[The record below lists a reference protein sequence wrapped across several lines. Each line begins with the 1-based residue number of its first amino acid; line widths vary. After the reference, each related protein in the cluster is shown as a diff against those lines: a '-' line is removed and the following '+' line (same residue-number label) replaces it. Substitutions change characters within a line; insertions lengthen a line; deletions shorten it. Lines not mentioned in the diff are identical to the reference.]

1 MRSPWRR
8 GPGRSR
14 RGVLSLVV
22 ALAMVASAFSIPYLL
37 HVDGYVSPQSVEH
50 ARRVPGSSPASQ
62 ENLTVNVTDNGYQP
76 SSLNVSVNT
85 TLSLHLVNVGT
96 VEHTFTVYATPNEV
110 IPANITPAKLLAL
123 FAPPNASLVNLT
135 LAPGQVGYWNHTFQS
150 LKGPSG
156 DSYEFLSL
164 ASGGYQFKAGLFGF
178 LNVGSGVVGPHQ
190 VLFLN
195 ATGSITFVPSIL
207 IAAPGLPIV
216 FEVGVQGALSHTF
229 TLDSI
234 PNDTGLS
241 NSFSNSQLL
250 AYFVSHPPL
259 VNDPLSPSAPPVVTP
274 PVTMPASHGIY
285 EYVCTVPGHFPG
297 MQGRI
302 YIGVTPQPPND
313 VPVIGQVVQV
323 GLFVVAAVVL
333 AGAGFLVLMGMSE
346 SNTARHK
353 RGSPPDEGPG
363 TSPPTGP

>member
-1 MRSPWRR
+1 
-8 GPGRSR
+8 
-14 RGVLSLVV
+14 
-22 ALAMVASAFSIPYLL
+22 MVASAFSIPYLL
-37 HVDGYVSPQSVEH
+37 HVDGYVSPANIGY
-50 ARRVPGSSPASQ
+50 ARFIPGSSPAAQ
-62 ENLTVNVTDNGYQP
+62 VNQTVNVTDNGYEP
-76 SSLNVSVNT
+76 SALNVSLNT

-96 VEHTFTVYATPNEV
+96 VTHTFTVDATPNQV

-123 FAPPNASLVNLT
+123 FAPANASLVNLT
-135 LAPGQVGYWNHTFQS
+135 LAPGQAGYWNHTFRT
-150 LKGPSG
+150 LTDPAG

-178 LNVGSGVVGPHQ
+178 LTVGAGVVGPHQ
-190 VLFLN
+190 VVFLN

-216 FEVGVQGALSHTF
+216 FEVGIQGALSHTF

-241 NSFSNSQLL
+241 NSFSNAQLL
-250 AYFVSHPPL
+250 AYFVSNPPL
-259 VNDPLSPSAPPVVTP
+259 VDDPLTPNAPPVVTAP
-274 PVTMPASHGIY
+274 ITMPASHGIY

-297 MQGRI
+297 MQGRV
-302 YIGVTPQPPND
+302 YVGVTPQPPNA
-313 VPVIGQVVQV
+313 VPVVGQVVQV

-346 SNTARHK
+346 SSTSRRK
-353 RGSPPDEGPG
+353 RGSPPPDGPG
-363 TSPPTGP
+363 TSPPVSP

>member
-22 ALAMVASAFSIPYLL
+22 VLAMVASAFSVPYLL
-37 HVDGYVSPQSVEH
+37 HLDGYVSPLSIGY
-50 ARRVPGSSPASQ
+50 ARYVPGGSPASQ
-62 ENLTVNVTDNGYQP
+62 ENLTVNVTDNGYEP
-76 SSLNVSVNT
+76 STLNVSTNT
-85 TLSLHLVNVGT
+85 TLSLRLVNVGS
-96 VEHTFTVYATPNEV
+96 VEHTFTVDATPNQV

-135 LAPGQVGYWNHTFQS
+135 LAPGQVGYWNYTFHT

-190 VLFLN
+190 VVFLN
-195 ATGSITFVPSIL
+195 ATGSITFVPAIL
-207 IAAPGLPIV
+207 IASPGLPIV

-250 AYFVSHPPL
+250 AYFVAHPPL

-274 PVTMPASHGIY
+274 PIPMPASHGVY

-297 MQGRI
+297 MQGHI
-302 YIGVTPQPPND
+302 YVGVTPQPPNN
-313 VPVIGQVVQV
+313 VPVVGQVVQV

-346 SNTARHK
+346 SNTARRK
-353 RGSPPDEGPG
+353 RETPPGGDPG
-363 TSPPTGP
+363 TSPPAHP